1 MISLAKIQGNHDRMT
16 SKPNHQ
22 CLFDRASE
30 QHGYFTSAQ
39 ARACGFN
46 WDLLTNATQRGR
58 YIRIRRGLYRL
69 RDYPTFPREE
79 VAAAWLAI
87 GKDIAVVSHD
97 SALDLH
103 DLSDVIPDSVHLT
116 VPRSK
121 RYVPK
126 LPSITIHTTTKPFSS
141 LDLVTRDGI
150 RVTSAGRTI
159 LDAAESGT
167 GPEQIEMAIHQA
179 IDRGLITRNQ
189 LIQDARG
196 RSRRVASLVEGALQ
210 EFSV

>member
-1 MISLAKIQGNHDRMT
+1 MITLDKVQGRHDTMPE
-16 SKPNHQ
+16 KPNHQ

-46 WDLLTNATQRGR
+46 WDHLTNATQRGR

-103 DLSDVIPDSVHLT
+103 DLSDVIPNSVHLT
-116 VPRSK
+116 VPRSR
-121 RYVPK
+121 RYAPK
-126 LPSITIHTTTKPFSS
+126 LPGITIHTTTKPFNS

-189 LIQDARG
+189 LIQDARD
-196 RSRRVASLVEGALQ
+196 RSRRVADLVAGALQ
-210 EFSV
+210 VSE